1 MQKNVA
7 GQKWTVF
14 AFNVTTNLPVTG
26 DAAQITGNLRLDGVQ
41 NAIDDT
47 NPTETERGQYVFDI
61 TQAESNGDMITIAP
75 SSTTPDVEVIGM
87 PGSLW
92 TTTPGYNRFLK
103 YLQLMVRK
111 DEAIETDN
119 ATELAELN
127 ADGGSGGGTF
137 LNELA
142 ALQAIRDRGDH
153 AWLTG
158 GSAGATD
165 VHTTEDWVRTVG
177 DNDGGVGS
185 DTLSVNGTYFATG
198 ETNAGTFLE
207 VLGTFTLGANDV
219 GRTLEIWGF
228 YDGGGSHFINVE
240 AWDNTTSEWE
250 PIGEISMS
258 DVVSKLP
265 FNLSPNYTNAG
276 TVLIRLIHGGGTGNP
291 SHVLNIDKA
300 QITASLPSTTADT
313 LLAYMQ
319 LLMRSD
325 AGIAA
330 DRSVQLGEINTDEGS
345 GAGDYA
351 PTTESSEAIRDVTAT
366 EAKQNT
372 AQSDLD
378 KLTGADGA
386 TLATSQPNYTPNV
399 VVPDSAGTGPT
410 LAQMTA
416 EHDVLEGEHA
426 VLSGE
431 HADLPTA
438 VENRQ
443 EMDSNSTELAAI
455 VEDTGT
461 TLPDEHA
468 ALPTATENRQE
479 MDSNSTR
486 LAAIETDTGEIGT
499 AGAGLTD
506 LGGMAT
512 GMKAEV
518 KVEADQALTDYGA
531 NTVVPNA
538 AGVSAT
544 QAKQNAAA
552 LINTEARLA
561 KLEGLPE
568 SFAKDTAAAFP
579 IFMRLASDSKS
590 PAPGLTVT
598 ATRSR
603 DGAAFG
609 GITGSIAEISG
620 GWYYVSFSQADLN
633 GNQIA
638 YLFDGGVTA
647 DVLPMVIRPVS

>member
-14 AFNVTTNLPVTG
+14 AFDKTTNDPVTG
-26 DAAQITGNLRLDGVQ
+26 DAANITGNLRLDGVQ

-47 NPTETERGQYVFDI
+47 NPTETEEGQYVFDI
-61 TQAESNGDMITIAP
+61 TKAECNADMIAMAP
-75 SSTTPDVEVIGM
+75 SSTTPDVIVIGM

-92 TTTPGYNRFLK
+92 TTTPGYNRLVK

-142 ALQAIRDRGDH
+142 ALQALCDRGDH

-165 VHTTEDWVRTVG
+165 VHTTVDWVRTVG

-185 DTLSVNGTYFATG
+185 DTISVNGVYFATG
-198 ETNAGTFLE
+198 ETGSGTFLE

-258 DVVSKLP
+258 DAVSKLP

-276 TVLIRLIHGGGTGNP
+276 TVLIRFIHGGGTGNP
-291 SHVLNIDKA
+291 SHVFNVDKA

-330 DRSVQLGEINTDEGS
+330 DRSVQLGEINT
-345 GAGDYA
+345 
-351 PTTESSEAIRDVTAT
+351 
-366 EAKQNT
+366 
-372 AQSDLD
+372 
-378 KLTGADGA
+378 
-386 TLATSQPNYTPNV
+386 
-399 VVPDSAGTGPT
+399 
-410 LAQMTA
+410 A
-416 EHDVLEGEHA
+416 E
-426 VLSGE
+426 
-431 HADLPTA
+431 
-438 VENRQ
+438 
-443 EMDSNSTELAAI
+443 
-455 VEDTGT
+455 
-461 TLPDEHA
+461 
-468 ALPTATENRQE
+468 
-479 MDSNSTR
+479 
-486 LAAIETDTGEIGT
+486 
-499 AGAGLTD
+499 
-506 LGGMAT
+506 MA
-512 GMKAEV
+512 
-518 KVEADQALTDYGA
+518 
-531 NTVVPNA
+531 
-538 AGVSAT
+538 
-544 QAKQNAAA
+544 
-552 LINTEARLA
+552 
-561 KLEGLPE
+561 
-568 SFAKDTAAAFP
+568 
-579 IFMRLASDSKS
+579 
-590 PAPGLTVT
+590 
-598 ATRSR
+598 
-603 DGAAFG
+603 
-609 GITGSIAEISG
+609 
-620 GWYYVSFSQADLN
+620 
-633 GNQIA
+633 
-638 YLFDGGVTA
+638 
-647 DVLPMVIRPVS
+647 

>member
-14 AFNVTTNLPVTG
+14 AFDPTTNLPVTG
-26 DAAQITGNLRLDGVQ
+26 DAANITGNLRLDGVQ

-47 NPTETERGQYVFDI
+47 NPTETEEGQYVFDI
-61 TQAESNGDMITIAP
+61 TQAESNADNLAIAP
-75 SSTTPDVEVIGM
+75 SSTTPDVIVIGV

-92 TTTPGYNRFLK
+92 TTTPGFNRLLK

-111 DEAIETDN
+111 DAAIETDN
-119 ATELAELN
+119 ATELTELN

-137 LNELA
+137 LNETDA
-142 ALQAIRDRGDH
+142 NQALRDRGDH

-158 GSAGATD
+158 GSAGAAD
-165 VHTTEDWVRTVG
+165 VHTTTDWVRTVG
-177 DNDGGVGS
+177 DNDGGAGS
-185 DTLSVNGTYFATG
+185 DTISVNGVYFATG
-198 ETNAGTFLE
+198 EIGSGTFLE

-219 GRTLEIWGF
+219 GRTLDLWGF

-240 AWDNTTSEWE
+240 AWDNTTSQWE

-258 DVVSKLP
+258 DAVSKLP
-265 FNLSPNYTNAG
+265 FNLSPNHTNAG

-291 SHVLNIDKA
+291 SHVLNVDKA
-300 QITASLPSTTADT
+300 QITASLPSTAADT

-351 PTTESSEAIRDVTAT
+351 PTTESNEAIRDVTAT

-399 VVPDSAGTGPT
+399 VVPDPAGTGPT

-426 VLSGE
+426 ALSGE
-431 HADLPTA
+431 HAGLPTA

-443 EMDSNSTELAAI
+443 EMDSNSVDLN
-455 VEDTGT
+455 
-461 TLPDEHA
+461 TL
-468 ALPTATENRQE
+468 L
-479 MDSNSTR
+479 TR
-486 LAAIETDTGEIGT
+486 LSAVRAGYLDNLS
-499 AGAGLTD
+499 AGA
-506 LGGMAT
+506 
-512 GMKAEV
+512 V
-518 KVEADQALTDYGA
+518 ALA
-531 NTVVPNA
+531 SVA
-538 AGVSAT
+538 
-544 QAKQNAAA
+544 
-552 LINTEARLA
+552 TEARLA
-561 KLEGLPE
+561 ELDAENLPADNDTLLTRLSAVRAGYLDNLSVGAVAQASVATEG
-568 SFAKDTAAAFP
+568 
-579 IFMRLASDSKS
+579 RLAE
-590 PAPGLTVT
+590 L
-598 ATRSR
+598 
-603 DGAAFG
+603 DGANIPADIDTLLTRIAAVIATKAEMDSAHALLATPAQVNAQMVDVMNVDTFAQPG
-609 GITGSIAEISG
+609 KVALPSTTTIVFMLSMLYKEMRNLNIVNTTTGKQEI
-620 GWYYVSFSQADLN
+620 YND
-633 GNQIA
+633 
-638 YLFDGGVTA
+638 DGVTVDQEGA
-647 DVLPMVIRPVS
+647 VSDDGLIFTEGKKGIGS